1 MRGVGLMREIC
12 CQMIRPEKN
21 LRHVAQ
27 IPVMIPV
34 DPAYQVTIHAHSIGN
49 GAGAVVVSI
58 ILIFSLIFFLFA
70 DRETHLL
77 YFSFILIAMALFLW
91 GFTLYVSARTVS
103 EVEFWTRVTYT
114 GVSLAP
120 LAFHLYVEK
129 LIGKRIKTLSTFI
142 TALWLA
148 CAVCIWVDHGALI
161 TDQLKTNSDHP
172 SMVKGPLFVP
182 YFATI
187 FVSLL
192 TSYGLFIRH
201 FVFNVN
207 FRRLAWPLMIGF
219 TIWIGNGFYDGLNA
233 AGVVGFGTATWLG
246 PVVMALMIALFL
258 GRLTIDV
265 RRKLVQ
271 LNDEKER
278 LYSKMIRDGLT
289 GLYSRSYLENVL
301 SQILERRRRSVDV
314 DYGLLFIDLDN
325 FKAVNDALGHAAGDR
340 VLCGLAEILQASC
353 RGSDVPARFGG
364 DEFLL
369 LLCGCTV
376 EGAASKGQSIIQAFR
391 QLIAESNPGAGPAG
405 LGLSIGVSHSQSW
418 RGTLGNIVDQADQ
431 AMYRAKLDGKNLVR
445 IHVDADQNPAQ
456 SP

>member
-1 MRGVGLMREIC
+1 
-12 CQMIRPEKN
+12 
-21 LRHVAQ
+21 
-27 IPVMIPV
+27 MIPV

-289 GLYSRSYLENVL
+289 GLYSRSYL
-301 SQILERRRRSVDV
+301 
-314 DYGLLFIDLDN
+314 
-325 FKAVNDALGHAAGDR
+325 
-340 VLCGLAEILQASC
+340 
-353 RGSDVPARFGG
+353 
-364 DEFLL
+364 
-369 LLCGCTV
+369 
-376 EGAASKGQSIIQAFR
+376 
-391 QLIAESNPGAGPAG
+391 
-405 LGLSIGVSHSQSW
+405 
-418 RGTLGNIVDQADQ
+418 
-431 AMYRAKLDGKNLVR
+431 
-445 IHVDADQNPAQ
+445 
-456 SP
+456 